1 MKKAIG
7 MICLLL
13 FLVGIIVWEQISV
26 SVYLTDIKIITD
38 NLSEMVAGSEQINT
52 TQVYEEVEHLE
63 EVWKKHES
71 ILCLVANHKDMQDLS
86 IEIERMKA
94 CVSVNQFEDFK
105 ASLTIIMYFTEA
117 YNHFM
122 GISFQNIF

>member
-7 MICLLL
+7 MFCLLL
-13 FLVGIIVWEQISV
+13 FLAGIIVWEQISV
-26 SVYLTDIKIITD
+26 SIYLADIKNITD

-52 TQVYEEVEHLE
+52 TQIYEEVEHLE
-63 EVWKKHES
+63 EVWKKHEGV
-71 ILCLVANHKDMQDLS
+71 LCLVANHKDMQDLS

-105 ASLTIIMYFTEA
+105 ASLAIIMYFTEA
-117 YNHFM
+117 YHHFM

>member
-26 SVYLTDIKIITD
+26 SVYLTDIKNITD